1 MQQPS
6 VLQHGFVRRGGVV
19 GRVAMRVGLLEDDVD
34 HAALLTQALL
44 GAGHSCE
51 VYPSAARFMQAMV
64 RETFDVLVLDWM
76 LPDMTGLEVLD
87 WLRQRQDRTPVLFV
101 ASRDA
106 EQDIVQALTHGADDY
121 LVKPPRSAELL
132 ARLGALKRRAESLQG
147 STALLV
153 APYEFD
159 LVSNVV
165 RRHGEIIDLTERQ
178 FQLAL
183 VLFRNAGRLL
193 SRQYL
198 LEAVWGLNAQI
209 QTRTLDIH
217 VSQLRN
223 LLALADNGWRIS
235 SIYAH
240 GYRLE
245 PME

>member
-1 MQQPS
+1 
-6 VLQHGFVRRGGVV
+6 
-19 GRVAMRVGLLEDDVD
+19 MRIGLLEDDAD
-34 HAALLTQALL
+34 HAVLVTQAVLA
-44 GAGHSCE
+44 AGHSCE
-51 VYPSAARFMQAMV
+51 VYSTASRFMQAMV

-76 LPDMTGLEVLD
+76 LPDMSGIEVLD
-87 WLRQRQDRTPVLFV
+87 WLRQLQDRTPVLFV
-101 ASRDA
+101 TSRDA
-106 EQDIVQALTHGADDY
+106 EQDIVQALAHGADDY
-121 LVKPPRSAELL
+121 LVKPPRRAELL
-132 ARLGALKRRAESLQG
+132 ARLAALQRRAENLQG
-147 STALLV
+147 TSALVV

-159 LVSNVV
+159 LVSNVL
-165 RRHGEIIDLTERQ
+165 RAQGDSIDLTERQ

-198 LEAVWGLNAQI
+198 LEAVWGLSAQI

-217 VSQLRN
+217 ISQLRS

-245 PME
+245 PLQA

>member
-1 MQQPS
+1 
-6 VLQHGFVRRGGVV
+6 
-19 GRVAMRVGLLEDDVD
+19 MRIGLLEDDAD
-34 HAALLTQALL
+34 HATLVASMLFA
-44 GAGHSCE
+44 AGHSCE
-51 VYPSAARFMQAMV
+51 VYTTGARFIQAMV

-76 LPDMTGLEVLD
+76 LPDMTGIEVLD
-87 WLRQRQDRTPVLFV
+87 WLRQLQDQTPALVLT
-101 ASRDA
+101 SRDA
-106 EQDIVQALTHGADDY
+106 EQDIVEALGHGADDY
-121 LVKPPRSAELL
+121 LVKPPRPGELL
-132 ARLGALKRRAESLQG
+132 ARLQALKRRSENLGANN
-147 STALLV
+147 ALVV

-159 LVSNVV
+159 LQSNVL
-165 RRHGEIIDLTERQ
+165 RLHGAIVDVTERQ

-183 VLFRNAGRLL
+183 VMFRNCGRLL

-223 LLALADNGWRIS
+223 LLGLADNGWRIS

-245 PME
+245 PLE